1 MKLLLL
7 CLGLILVCAQEEENS
22 DVVTNNFDISE
33 ISGEWY
39 SILLASDIKEKI
51 EENGSMR
58 VFVEY
63 IHVLDNSSL
72 YFKYH
77 TKSSQLCSVSS
88 TDDGYNV
95 FHIRKV
101 VNTDSIIIYLVNFNN
116 DEPFQLLELYGR
128 DTPVTVT
135 LPTAREPDA
144 SPEVKEKLKGIS
156 QKHGIV
162 TENIID
168 LTKADRC
175 LQDRENGEDEAPRS
189 VISGREGEAQ

>member
-77 TKSSQLCSVSS
+77 TKVNGQCTQFSVVADKIGENHIYNV
-88 TDDGYNV
+88 TYDGYNV

-116 DEPFQLLELYGR
+116 DEPFQLLELY
-128 DTPVTVT
+128 
-135 LPTAREPDA
+135 ARKPDA

-175 LQDRENGEDEAPRS
+175 LQDRENGEDEA
-189 VISGREGEAQ
+189 